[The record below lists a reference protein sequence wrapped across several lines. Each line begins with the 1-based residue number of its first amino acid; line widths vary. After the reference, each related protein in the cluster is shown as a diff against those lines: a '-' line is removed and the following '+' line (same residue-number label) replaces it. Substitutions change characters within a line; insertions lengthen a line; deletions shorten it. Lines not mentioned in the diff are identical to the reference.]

1 MKFFFFFF
9 YTIYIIYI
17 CIYLYFLFF
26 CYPNGMIILN
36 TAFIF
41 LPIFTLFDF
50 CFQKNYGL
58 SFLTILSDH
67 RLKLFNV
74 YWCVCVFVCWSVCF
88 FSCKNYVYYNYNY
101 KFTILGFF
109 LSFLFNRNRFYR
121 ILVDRKHS
129 TLLFQLAVFL
139 KPNKFFNLLFS
150 LIIVCYLI
158 YMIIYIYNVTV
169 FLC

>member
-1 MKFFFFFF
+1 
-9 YTIYIIYI
+9 
-17 CIYLYFLFF
+17 
-26 CYPNGMIILN
+26 MIILN

-58 SFLTILSDH
+58 SFLTTLSDH

-74 YWCVCVFVCWSVCF
+74 YWCVCVLECVF

-109 LSFLFNRNRFYR
+109 SSFLFNRNRFYR

-139 KPNKFFNLLFS
+139 KPSKFFNLLFFPHNS
-150 LIIVCYLI
+150 VLFNIHDYLHLQCDCFFMLSADWKDG
-158 YMIIYIYNVTV
+158 YVA
-169 FLC
+169 L